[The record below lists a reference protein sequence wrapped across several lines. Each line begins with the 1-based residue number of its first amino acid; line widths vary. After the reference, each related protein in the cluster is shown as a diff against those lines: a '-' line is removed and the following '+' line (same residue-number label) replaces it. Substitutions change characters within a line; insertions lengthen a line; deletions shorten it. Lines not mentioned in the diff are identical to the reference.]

1 MRVAA
6 AAAVL
11 LLSAAVTV
19 TSAGRSLQDVVT
31 EDGTYYTMSLYQASG
46 ALLILFALQHRCDAF
61 PVLPFGTATRRVT
74 ESAVLPILFDRSAVN
89 FNLISVNS
97 KNEILKY

>member
-6 AAAVL
+6 ANVL

-19 TSAGRSLQDVVT
+19 TSAGRSFQDVVT

-46 ALLILFALQHRCDAF
+46 AVFILLVLQHKCYAS
-61 PVLPFGTATRRVT
+61 PVLRNCHKTGHRKCSVT
-74 ESAVLPILFDRSAVN
+74 YFI
-89 FNLISVNS
+89 
-97 KNEILKY
+97 